1 MKVGIIGLGRMGSAI
16 ARRLIKGGH
25 DVTVYNR
32 TRSRAEP
39 LAAEGAV
46 IADRPAEASAGEA
59 TITML
64 ADDDAVEAV
73 VLGDNGVLQALP
85 KDAVHI
91 SMSTITVALSEEL
104 AAAHRAVGQ
113 RYLAA
118 PVFGRPD
125 AAAAGKLFIVVGG
138 EADVIARCQPL
149 FDAVGQKTFV
159 IGDTPPWANLVKLGG
174 NFLIASM
181 IESLGEG
188 VALMRKSGVDPHRFI
203 DIMTGS
209 LFAAPVYRTYGELF
223 VEERFQP
230 PGFAMPLGLKDIRS
244 VLAAA
249 ESQRVPMPAASLVRD
264 HFISSIARGG
274 EGLDWSALSRV
285 AALDAG
291 LCHEH

>member
-1 MKVGIIGLGRMGSAI
+1 MGSAI
-16 ARRLIKGGH
+16 ARRLIKAGH

-39 LAAEGAV
+39 LAAEGAA
-46 IADRPAEASAGEA
+46 IADSPAGASTGEA
-59 TITML
+59 TVTML
-64 ADDDAVEAV
+64 ADDAAVKAV

-104 AAAHRAVGQ
+104 AAAHRGARQ

-125 AAAAGKLFIVVGG
+125 TAAAGKLFIVVGG
-138 EADVIARCQPL
+138 KAETIARCQL
-149 FDAVGQKTFV
+149 SFDAVGQKTFV
-159 IGDTPPWANLVKLGG
+159 IGDIPSWANLVKLGG

-181 IESLGEG
+181 IESLGEA

-203 DIMTGS
+203 DVMTGS
-209 LFAAPVYRTYGELF
+209 LFAAPVYRTYGELI
-223 VEERFQP
+223 VEQRFQP

-249 ESQRVPMPAASLVRD
+249 ETQRVPMPAASLVRD
-264 HFISSIARGG
+264 RFISGIARGG
-274 EGLDWSALSRV
+274 EGLDWSALSLV
-285 AALDAG
+285 AAQDAG
-291 LCHEH
+291 LSHEH

>member
-1 MKVGIIGLGRMGSAI
+1 MGSAI
-16 ARRLIKGGH
+16 ARRLIKAGH

-46 IADRPAEASAGEA
+46 IADSPAGASAGEA

-64 ADDDAVEAV
+64 ADDAAVEAV
-73 VLGDNGVLQALP
+73 VLGDDSVLQGLP

-149 FDAVGQKTFV
+149 FDAIGQKTFV
-159 IGDTPPWANLVKLGG
+159 IGDTRELPWC
-174 NFLIASM
+174 ST
-181 IESLGEG
+181 GE
-188 VALMRKSGVDPHRFI
+188 P
-203 DIMTGS
+203 T
-209 LFAAPVYRTYGELF
+209 
-223 VEERFQP
+223 
-230 PGFAMPLGLKDIRS
+230 
-244 VLAAA
+244 
-249 ESQRVPMPAASLVRD
+249 
-264 HFISSIARGG
+264 
-274 EGLDWSALSRV
+274 
-285 AALDAG
+285 
-291 LCHEH
+291 

>member
-1 MKVGIIGLGRMGSAI
+1 MGSAI
-16 ARRLIKGGH
+16 ASRLVKAGH

-46 IADRPAEASAGEA
+46 IADSPAGAIAGEA

-64 ADDDAVEAV
+64 ADDAAVEAV
-73 VLGDNGVLQALP
+73 VLGDDSVLQGLP

-149 FDAVGQKTFV
+149 FDALGQKTFV

-181 IESLGEG
+181 IESVGEA

-203 DIMTGS
+203 DIMTDS
-209 LFAAPVYRTYGELF
+209 LFAAPIYRTYGELI
-223 VEERFQP
+223 VEQRFQP

-249 ESQRVPMPAASLVRD
+249 ETQRVPMPVASLVRD
-264 HFISSIARGG
+264 HFISGIARSG
-274 EGLDWSALSRV
+274 EGLDWSALARV
-285 AALDAG
+285 AAQDAG